1 MIRTANLFGLKMTL
15 TVSKISA
22 IESTTCVTKLVFN
35 EEPADSVVA
44 RQLEPRQL
52 RAEPLI
58 GCLEI
63 CTVFLVAVYI
73 TQTLKIWIKTLPS
86 TFLHS
91 FPEGHEVLFI
101 LWL

>member
-63 CTVFLVAVYI
+63 CTVFSCGSVHHTNPENMDQNT
-73 TQTLKIWIKTLPS
+73 TQH
-86 TFLHS
+86 FLT
-91 FPEGHEVLFI
+91 
-101 LWL
+101 